1 MVESLEE
8 SDMDYDDGAETIVL
22 YTKGKKGKIS
32 EEIRQFLHYME
43 YTNQKNAVNEDL
55 KDIQQ
60 MVDVVKR
67 DGGVVEMYEEAL
79 LSPDI
84 SWDELCAVN
93 RKNLPPK
100 LYKYQSF
107 FQGDGRE
114 NIYWIRNV
122 QGELFEMYTDMFLI
136 EYIILAMH
144 MNSQGMVSD
153 NVLDELKN
161 NVQLMK

>member
-1 MVESLEE
+1 M
-8 SDMDYDDGAETIVL
+8 
-22 YTKGKKGKIS
+22 
-32 EEIRQFLHYME
+32 
-43 YTNQKNAVNEDL
+43 
-55 KDIQQ
+55 
-60 MVDVVKR
+60 
-67 DGGVVEMYEEAL
+67 
-79 LSPDI
+79 
-84 SWDELCAVN
+84 
-93 RKNLPPK
+93 PPK

>member
-67 DGGVVEMYEEAL
+67 DGEVAVRYMKSFEQDQLVYASGV
-79 LSPDI
+79 
-84 SWDELCAVN
+84 ELGRQAE
-93 RKNLPPK
+93 
-100 LYKYQSF
+100 
-107 FQGDGRE
+107 RE
-114 NIYWIRNV
+114 NTERER
-122 QGELFEMYTDMFLI
+122 QKAEI
-136 EYIILAMH
+136 ERKKTIAAL
-144 MNSQGMVSD
+144 GKVKERE
-153 NVLDELKN
+153 DEVKKLKMLVN
-161 NVQLMK
+161 GK

>member
-8 SDMDYDDGAETIVL
+8 SDMDYDDGAEIIVL

-67 DGGVVEMYEEAL
+67 DGEVSLRYMKSFEHDQLVYASGV
-79 LSPDI
+79 
-84 SWDELCAVN
+84 ELGRQAE
-93 RKNLPPK
+93 
-100 LYKYQSF
+100 
-107 FQGDGRE
+107 RE
-114 NIYWIRNV
+114 NTERERQKAEIERKKTIAALGKV
-122 QGELFEMYTDMFLI
+122 KELE
-136 EYIILAMH
+136 
-144 MNSQGMVSD
+144 
-153 NVLDELKN
+153 DEVKKLKMLVN
-161 NVQLMK
+161 GK

>member
-67 DGGVVEMYEEAL
+67 DGEVSLRYMKSFEHDQLVYASGVELGRQAERENTERERQKAEIERKKTIEAL
-79 LSPDI
+79 GKVKELE
-84 SWDELCAVN
+84 DEVKKLKMLVN
-93 RKNLPPK
+93 GK
-100 LYKYQSF
+100 
-107 FQGDGRE
+107 
-114 NIYWIRNV
+114 
-122 QGELFEMYTDMFLI
+122 
-136 EYIILAMH
+136 
-144 MNSQGMVSD
+144 
-153 NVLDELKN
+153 
-161 NVQLMK
+161 

>member
-67 DGGVVEMYEEAL
+67 DGEVSLRYMKSFEHDQLVYASGV
-79 LSPDI
+79 
-84 SWDELCAVN
+84 ELGRQAE
-93 RKNLPPK
+93 
-100 LYKYQSF
+100 
-107 FQGDGRE
+107 RE
-114 NIYWIRNV
+114 NTERERQKAEIERKKTIAALGKV
-122 QGELFEMYTDMFLI
+122 KELE
-136 EYIILAMH
+136 
-144 MNSQGMVSD
+144 
-153 NVLDELKN
+153 DEVKKLKMLVN
-161 NVQLMK
+161 EK

>member
-67 DGGVVEMYEEAL
+67 DGEVSLRYMKSFEHDQLVYAIGLEMGRQAE
-79 LSPDI
+79 
-84 SWDELCAVN
+84 
-93 RKNLPPK
+93 
-100 LYKYQSF
+100 
-107 FQGDGRE
+107 RE
-114 NIYWIRNV
+114 NTERERQKAEIERKKTIAALGKV
-122 QGELFEMYTDMFLI
+122 KELE
-136 EYIILAMH
+136 
-144 MNSQGMVSD
+144 
-153 NVLDELKN
+153 DEVKKLKMLVN
-161 NVQLMK
+161 GK

>member
-67 DGGVVEMYEEAL
+67 DGEVSLRYMKSFEHDQLVYASGV
-79 LSPDI
+79 
-84 SWDELCAVN
+84 ELGRQAE
-93 RKNLPPK
+93 
-100 LYKYQSF
+100 
-107 FQGDGRE
+107 RE
-114 NIYWIRNV
+114 NTERERQKAEIERKKTIAALGKV
-122 QGELFEMYTDMFLI
+122 KELE
-136 EYIILAMH
+136 
-144 MNSQGMVSD
+144 
-153 NVLDELKN
+153 DEVKKLKMLVN
-161 NVQLMK
+161 GK

>member
-67 DGGVVEMYEEAL
+67 DGEVSLRYMKSFEHDQLVYASGV
-79 LSPDI
+79 
-84 SWDELCAVN
+84 ELGRQAE
-93 RKNLPPK
+93 
-100 LYKYQSF
+100 
-107 FQGDGRE
+107 RE
-114 NIYWIRNV
+114 NTERERQKAEI
-122 QGELFEMYTDMFLI
+122 
-136 EYIILAMH
+136 
-144 MNSQGMVSD
+144 
-153 NVLDELKN
+153 
-161 NVQLMK
+161 